1 MKAATLGLVFGAL
14 SVAQAQFLED
24 EDSLL
29 QEEWED
35 FDDRELQD
43 IDSLLEE
50 AEEGDS
56 TAAVYE
62 DPDIGALEEG
72 GEDEGEGEDK
82 KDRRRK
88 KRRSN
93 RRRDRRRNNRKNR
106 RGKKGRKGRKGKGKK
121 DKKKKKGPFN
131 VEDFKNK
138 LAKRADKTKQKLE
151 KKCNRR
157 NEYTQAFCE

>member
-50 AEEGDS
+50 PEVGDS

-62 DPDIGALEEG
+62 DPDIDALEEA
-72 GEDEGEGEDK
+72 GEGEGEGEDK
-82 KDRRRK
+82 KEKRRR

-93 RRRDRRRNNRKNR
+93 RRRDRRRNNKKNR
-106 RGKKGRKGRKGKGKK
+106 RGKKGRKGRKGKK
-121 DKKKKKGPFN
+121 
-131 VEDFKNK
+131 K
-138 LAKRADKTKQKLE
+138 LAK
-151 KKCNRR
+151 KCDRR
-157 NEYTQAFCE
+157 NNHTQSFCE